1 MLIEQPP
8 RLVAI
13 DSASWARIA
22 YDVQS
27 SDAKR
32 ILRVFDSGRV
42 APFFTEFHVEE
53 LVQHK
58 SNAVFRSRVELIRSL
73 PFVAFPKRP
82 DPVGNIGNSLE
93 ARELEMRVLLDWP
106 DAPLDFI
113 VNQVRPRLING
124 FTRGVE
130 MYESNIEWWM
140 FYRKNFA
147 SYMLASKADVASFC
161 HFPTPNAPNLDA
173 PLPKSSKGLALR
185 SKQAIA
191 QLINE
196 SAGSLIQRLK
206 EDGDRRLQT
215 KERLRSAEEMTYELL
230 NHVYESTSV
239 LHEMEGDFFDNLL
252 KSGGIERAR
261 LPPNPTYGDAIY
273 EATFVPAL
281 GVHERRLN
289 LPAGTLRQFVRQDRL
304 PSWIVWRQTNQ
315 AMKTLKKAEGSSL
328 NDAMIVPF
336 ALYIDAV
343 EVDKRVFHCVQQ
355 RRSRHPLMDRVAT
368 HLFCSKGLRG
378 LASELENLAR

>member
-1 MLIEQPP
+1 
-8 RLVAI
+8 
-13 DSASWARIA
+13 
-22 YDVQS
+22 
-27 SDAKR
+27 
-32 ILRVFDSGRV
+32 
-42 APFFTEFHVEE
+42 
-53 LVQHK
+53 
-58 SNAVFRSRVELIRSL
+58 
-73 PFVAFPKRP
+73 
-82 DPVGNIGNSLE
+82 
-93 ARELEMRVLLDWP
+93 MRVLLDWP